1 VLSLY
6 AIKPLYQRLF
16 RGLAGDW
23 MTPNM
28 ATVLGV
34 LFAIVVAAGF
44 LLGGFAHPAFFL
56 IVPAGLIL
64 RMGANALDGMLA
76 REKGLATPLG
86 AVLNEM
92 TDVGNDVIGYAP
104 LWFLPQ
110 VPKGAL
116 FLFLLAICGAE
127 FAGVLGQAVTGQRR
141 YEGPLGGKSDR
152 ALWMGLGAFLC
163 ALRPGLLAYSG
174 AYLAVIGVLVFATM
188 VNRLRLIVRSTA
200 REA

>member
-1 VLSLY
+1 VVSLY
-6 AIKPLYQRLF
+6 AFKPVYQRLF

-28 ATVLGV
+28 ATALGIF
-34 LFAIVVAAGF
+34 FAFVVAAGF
-44 LLGGFAHPAFFL
+44 LLGGLVRPAFFL

-92 TDVGNDVIGYAP
+92 TDVVNDVICYAP

-110 VPKGAL
+110 VPRGVL
-116 FLFLLAICGAE
+116 LVFLLSICGAE

-152 ALWMGLGAFLC
+152 ALWIGLGAFLC
-163 ALRPGLLAYSG
+163 ALRPSLLAHAG
-174 AYLAVIGVLVFATM
+174 AYLAAVSVLVLLTM
-188 VNRLRLIVRSTA
+188 ANRLRLVVTST
-200 REA
+200 RKEA